1 MKKPVKKVADAT
13 AIDNPIKDIR
23 FSVIRKHNSATEVE
37 TVDGIKVYK
46 EKWLL
51 FDNELVFCADYG
63 VHFIYEDKSGKP
75 YRWVQMCTCGAN
87 AVCVGYKAYER
98 DASVTTAAESTHPG
112 KMFVCYIH
120 AITGKHADGT
130 S

>member
-23 FSVIRKHNSATEVE
+23 FSVIRKHNSATEAE
-37 TVDGIKVYK
+37 TLDGIKVYK
-46 EKWLL
+46 EKWLF

-120 AITGKHADGT
+120 AITGRHADG
-130 S
+130 SM